1 MHTGVKLVDALNINR
16 ANILSWSD
24 SNAIRDALNWDVWMP
39 LKNSSTVAQYVIDS
53 LSVVEYGS
61 GSYISLTSYIYKNS
75 LQLLIVRYSRKLAS
89 DSSLRSAPACCSWG
103 LLEKGPVAIKNI
115 CAKNSYGE
123 IYCSDKFSY
132 SAQMG
137 PVEF

>member
-75 LQLLIVRYSRKLAS
+75 LQLLIVENSRKLAS

-103 LLEKGPVAIKNI
+103 LLEKSSTVYKKM
-115 CAKNSYGE
+115 CAKNFESE

>member
-1 MHTGVKLVDALNINR
+1 
-16 ANILSWSD
+16 
-24 SNAIRDALNWDVWMP
+24 MP

-75 LQLLIVRYSRKLAS
+75 LQLLIVDNSRKLAS

-103 LLEKGPVAIKNI
+103 LLEKGSTVYKKM
-115 CAKNSYGE
+115 CAKNFESE
-123 IYCSDKFSY
+123 IYYSEKFSY